1 MKWTAYINDASGNPD
16 NARIEKFELENTRPS
31 DTAYATQHAAKTYN
45 VSVELILCLPDRD
58 KS

>member
-45 VSVELILCLPDRD
+45 VSVELILCLPR
-58 KS
+58 S